1 MPNWCVGDLKIRGK
15 VENIAQF
22 LTECIDDCN
31 VQVNGCGDLEI
42 ENIGGQL
49 IKNIGRVYCDNGRN
63 ETIEGY
69 GSAECLV
76 VIIPIM
82 VAWCLDPSDIAEVS
96 KRFNVDFRFYGFEKG
111 MGFNQVLEVIKGKI
125 TLNKYIE
132 FFDYVWECPL
142 PMLGG

>member
-82 VAWCLDPSDIAEVS
+82 AAWRLGESGLIELS
-96 KRFNVDFRFYGFEKG
+96 TRFNVDFRFYGFERG
-111 MGFNQVLEVIKGKI
+111 WPFNQELEVIRGKV
-125 TLNKYIE
+125 TLSKCIK
-132 FFDYVWECPL
+132 FDDYTWECPC
-142 PMLGG
+142 PRLGG